1 MAKIG
6 RNERC
11 PCGSG
16 EKFKRCCGT
25 REAQAA
31 LERQASALEE
41 LAGLPFLFPRLRPR
55 GDAFAAWAERIA
67 MAELGTPRFDEGL
80 ALVDAA
86 ERERIGREQAE
97 EHPQVW
103 QSLVADLA
111 DEDLARKIVVSGAV
125 VAGVWERRP
134 RDYSFALALLEDSPD
149 EDAAEAL
156 ALVLDA
162 GDLWNVFE
170 SASAD
175 AALAELDDDLD
186 DEAYELMWNAT
197 IVEQARRLGGTWH
210 EARLTELVA
219 RVRSRLPLE
228 GFATAS
234 AILARACDEFEREPR
249 VRERLAALLLADSV
263 GRLALAPPLA
273 A

>member
-41 LAGLPFLFPRLRPR
+41 LAALPFLFPRLRPR
-55 GDAFAAWAERIA
+55 GDAFAAWAERVA
-67 MAELGTPRFDEGL
+67 TAELGAPRFDEGL
-80 ALVDAA
+80 ALVEAA
-86 ERERIGREQAE
+86 ERERIGRDAE

-125 VAGVWERRP
+125 VAGVWERRT
-134 RDYSFALALLEDSPD
+134 RDSLALALLEDSPD

-175 AALAELDDDLD
+175 AALAELDDALD

-210 EARLTELVA
+210 EARLTEPHPQSS
-219 RVRSRLPLE
+219 RVR
-228 GFATAS
+228 ATSSNASPAFAS
-234 AILARACDEFEREPR
+234 ASPRCFSPTPSAVWHSRRHWPHSFEAGLRM
-249 VRERLAALLLADSV
+249 LTYAHA
-263 GRLALAPPLA
+263 
-273 A
+273 

>member
-1 MAKIG
+1 VAKIG

-55 GDAFAAWAERIA
+55 GDAFAAWAERVA
-67 MAELGTPRFDEGL
+67 TAELGAPRFDEGL
-80 ALVDAA
+80 ALVEAA

-125 VAGVWERRP
+125 VAGVWERRT
-134 RDYSFALALLEDSPD
+134 RDSLALALLEDSPD

-197 IVEQARRLGGTWH
+197 IVEEARRLGGPWH
-210 EARLTELVA
+210 DARLAELVA

-228 GFATAS
+228 DFATAS
-234 AILARACDEFEREPR
+234 AALVRACDEFERDAR
-249 VRERLAALLLADSV
+249 GRERLAALLLADSV
-263 GRLALAPPLA
+263 GRLRLALPLA

>member
-1 MAKIG
+1 VAKIG

-41 LAGLPFLFPRLRPR
+41 LAALPFLFPRLRPR
-55 GDAFAAWAERIA
+55 GDAFAAWAERVA
-67 MAELGTPRFDEGL
+67 TAELGAPRFDEGL
-80 ALVDAA
+80 ALVEAA
-86 ERERIGREQAE
+86 ERERIGRDAE

-125 VAGVWERRP
+125 VAGVWERRT
-134 RDYSFALALLEDSPD
+134 RDSLALALLEDSPD

-175 AALAELDDDLD
+175 AGLAELDDDLD
-186 DEAYELMWNAT
+186 DEAYDLMWNAT
-197 IVEQARRLGGTWH
+197 IVEEARRLLGTWH
-210 EARLTELVA
+210 DARLAELVA